1 MTPHNIHIAGYLRTF
16 EDQKIYCLF
25 NFSDQDA
32 YLTWFAFKEHGAAPS
47 TLYDHWNEQETEMGY
62 DHQYL
67 VLKPYQFML
76 LEAK

>member
-32 YLTWFAFKEHGAAPS
+32 YLTWFAFKEHGAAPH
-47 TLYDHWNEQETEMGY
+47 TLYDHWSDKEFEVGY

-67 VLKPYQFML
+67 VLEPYQFMI